1 MDASN
6 SFGLA
11 LLTDHTT
18 SYVHGADH
26 PLGLTLQYSG
36 VGLWGKHYAITGP
49 TDVHYAL
56 IPHAGSWDRAGIWT
70 ESDNWNAPLAATRM
84 NADPKP
90 ADYRKSLMDVTG
102 TGLEVSAVL
111 FQGNDLFVRIF
122 NAEGDTAPK
131 QLCYNGK
138 ADKVQLVDL
147 DGRVAGD
154 LNASKGKSGE
164 SMITLTLPRF
174 GIKTIKFHD
183 AHD

>member
-1 MDASN
+1 
-6 SFGLA
+6 
-11 LLTDHTT
+11 
-18 SYVHGADH
+18 
-26 PLGLTLQYSG
+26 
-36 VGLWGKHYAITGP
+36 
-49 TDVHYAL
+49 
-56 IPHAGSWDRAGIWT
+56 
-70 ESDNWNAPLAATRM
+70 
-84 NADPKP
+84 
-90 ADYRKSLMDVTG
+90 MDVTG